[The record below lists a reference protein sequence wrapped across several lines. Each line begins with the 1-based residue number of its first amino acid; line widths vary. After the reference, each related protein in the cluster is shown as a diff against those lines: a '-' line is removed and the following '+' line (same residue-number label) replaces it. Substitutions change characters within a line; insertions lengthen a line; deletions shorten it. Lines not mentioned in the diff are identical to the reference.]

1 MTRGVDGTLAY
12 AWTLQPYE
20 AAVLWLPPCREHKQ
34 WQCGWPAY
42 LTGTGAN
49 FVMHALC
56 GVPDF
61 VVICVGDGTVKLGVG
76 GMGLKV
82 YAGSD
87 SAPMETHLCH
97 SVWLLSAA

>member
-1 MTRGVDGTLAY
+1 
-12 AWTLQPYE
+12 
-20 AAVLWLPPCREHKQ
+20 
-34 WQCGWPAY
+34 
-42 LTGTGAN
+42 
-49 FVMHALC
+49 MHALC